1 MGRWPPMRT
10 SFPSPGRRRATPESR
25 WCSSSR
31 TRRGQAHDAAALVRV
46 DYEPRPAAIGFEQAL
61 AVGCAPRLG
70 RSAGQRVLRVGGRRR
85 RRRRGGVRPRRARH
99 ARGGRQQP
107 DRPGV
112 HGAALGRR
120 GVRPGHIPLDA
131 PGRMPVGPRH
141 ARRSRPRAWG
151 SGPSGC
157 ASSCPTPAVASAP
170 AAACTRSTRCS
181 WLPPGG
187 WGDPSSGRPSA
198 RRRSWPITRR
208 AITCCA
214 ASWPST
220 ATADSRRCARASTG
234 ATAPI

>member
-31 TRRGQAHDAAALVRV
+31 TRLARPDAAALVRV

-61 AVGCAPRLG
+61 AVDTPRVWDDRPGNVSFEWEGDAGAVEAAFARAAHVTRVEVVNNRIAPVFMEP
-70 RSAGQRVLRVGGRRR
+70 RSAVAEYDPGASRWTLRVGCQSAHGMRAVLVHVMGIGPERLR
-85 RRRRGGVRPRRARH
+85 VVVPDTGGGFGAR
-99 ARGGRQQP
+99 
-107 DRPGV
+107 
-112 HGAALGRR
+112 
-120 GVRPGHIPLDA
+120 
-131 PGRMPVGPRH
+131 
-141 ARRSRPRAWG
+141 
-151 SGPSGC
+151 
-157 ASSCPTPAVASAP
+157 
-170 AAACTRSTRCS
+170 AACTRSTRCC

-220 ATADSRRCARASTG
+220 ATADSRQCARASTG